1 MATKNGNGNIWP
13 NENENFEK
21 LRVGNVPVST
31 ASVKAFEL
39 ISWDRF
45 CSTYICPKRQTTG
58 LGGSFYKWKL
68 LDLQRYPSE
77 GRNTVSADV

>member
-1 MATKNGNGNIWP
+1 MATKNGNENIWP

-21 LRVGNVPVST
+21 LCVGNAPVST

-39 ISWDRF
+39 ISWDRL
-45 CSTYICPKRQTTG
+45 CLTYICPKRQTLG
-58 LGGSFYKWKL
+58 PGGSFYKSKL

-77 GRNTVSADV
+77 CRNTVSADV